1 MLPRDET
8 GALRAETAP
17 ERRDRMNA
25 HHRLTVIENIDQ
37 GFTVVREIAL
47 MGAKHRAR
55 ARTLWNSSNRP
66 AGSAADGDGDDE
78 GRRLMNEILDRADR
92 MRGKPDAVARVNQAS
107 SVRSFGLRLAASLP
121 ISSTARTWRRRSRKD
136 MKFRFVE
143 VLLWA
148 HVTQVDEFCVE
159 ESKAENPISELLDHT
174 WRLAFRT
181 KSAVDPNV

>member
-1 MLPRDET
+1 MFH
-8 GALRAETAP
+8 LRWAIVGTEQEPAKEGKVRKASDHQEAVKNP
-17 ERRDRMNA
+17 E
-25 HHRLTVIENIDQ
+25 L
-37 GFTVVREIAL
+37 L
-47 MGAKHRAR
+47 
-55 ARTLWNSSNRP
+55 L
-66 AGSAADGDGDDE
+66 
-78 GRRLMNEILDRADR
+78 
-92 MRGKPDAVARVNQAS
+92 RVP
-107 SVRSFGLRLAASLP
+107 FEEP
-121 ISSTARTWRRRSRKD
+121 TRTWRRRSRKD